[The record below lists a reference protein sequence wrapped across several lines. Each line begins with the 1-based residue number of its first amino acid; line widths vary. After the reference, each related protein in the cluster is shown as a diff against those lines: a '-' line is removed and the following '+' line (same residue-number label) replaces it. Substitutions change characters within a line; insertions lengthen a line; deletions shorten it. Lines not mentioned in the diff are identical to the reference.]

1 MKKKEEAAVI
11 EAKPQKVPSKTPI
24 EINGKTYDLCF
35 DFAELAKSERLYRSQ
50 GHQFN
55 LMFAMPEFTFGSL
68 QVVFPCLVRTHH
80 PELTWEQAQELV
92 TLQSASAIALAV
104 AAALEGASSATLGGH
119 DSKPI

>member
-1 MKKKEEAAVI
+1 VKNKKEQSTAVEAAQT
-11 EAKPQKVPSKTPI
+11 AKPEPSKTPI
-24 EINGKTYDLCF
+24 EINGRTYDMCF
-35 DFAELAKSERLYRSQ
+35 DFAELAKAERLYRSQ

-104 AAALEGASSATLGGH
+104 AGALDAGSSGATVANE
-119 DSKPI
+119 

>member
-1 MKKKEEAAVI
+1 MKRNNKQSAPAV
-11 EAKPQKVPSKTPI
+11 ESAQAPKREPSKTPI
-24 EINGKTYDLCF
+24 EINGETYDMCF

-50 GHQFN
+50 GHEFN

-92 TLQSASAIALAV
+92 TLQSASSIALAV
-104 AAALEGASSATLGGH
+104 AGALGSA
-119 DSKPI
+119 